1 MQNLFHREMTV
12 HLDEQKDKLLINQ
25 GFFSFHTNPSPLH
38 CHYYAELH
46 LFAQGGG
53 TYATTERT
61 YTVKAGE
68 LLVFPA
74 QTYHACRVIEPD
86 SLHIDF
92 QMTSTVRQVV
102 QRKLPQGVPDAL
114 FAEIKR
120 LGEHRTSE
128 RLRAYLS
135 LLCAEARDRTED
147 EPLTVID
154 DRAFL
159 IHEYMTRNYNR
170 NIALA
175 DVAGFLCLSEKQ
187 TGRLIRQYT
196 GYHFKDALTRY
207 RMEVAKQLIA
217 AGKHTLT
224 EVAELVGYHS
234 YSGFWK
240 AFNTFEKR

>member
-135 LLCAEARDRTED
+135 LAQKTFPAPREGALQG
-147 EPLTVID
+147 
-154 DRAFL
+154 
-159 IHEYMTRNYNR
+159 NR
-170 NIALA
+170 GALRRH
-175 DVAGFLCLSEKQ
+175 GNHPPRGS
-187 TGRLIRQYT
+187 
-196 GYHFKDALTRY
+196 ALPGSDLFGWQHLQSLFVFSILR
-207 RMEVAKQLIA
+207 R
-217 AGKHTLT
+217 
-224 EVAELVGYHS
+224 
-234 YSGFWK
+234 
-240 AFNTFEKR
+240 